1 MFSYRIII
9 FISKFYITQYFY
21 LINKNYKWNWY
32 NINGIV
38 LWQKTWIF
46 NKKVEVDIDSKF
58 QQQKKTCKNIVMHS
72 HDMWDIFHSK
82 IDLTWHIFLN
92 IFCTYPPGSFKGW
105 NSLNVR
111 KLHCDL
117 RSLLDV
123 AILQYWVNRLWRIIF
138 LKWYFKNNSILDTY
152 ELFELRIEFHIFGL

>member
-1 MFSYRIII
+1 MFSYRITDII

-21 LINKNYKWNWY
+21 LINKNYQWNWY

-58 QQQKKTCKNIVMHS
+58 HQQNKTCKNIVMHS

-82 IDLTWHIFLN
+82 IDLTWHIFSYFFAH
-92 IFCTYPPGSFKGW
+92 IHQDYS
-105 NSLNVR
+105 R
-111 KLHCDL
+111 DE
-117 RSLLDV
+117 
-123 AILQYWVNRLWRIIF
+123 ILQTSENSTVIGNHHYT
-138 LKWYFKNNSILDTY
+138 LKLYNIGQIVYD
-152 ELFELRIEFHIFGL
+152 R